1 MSNKKTGGP
10 AFPRPFSK
18 DGEYTDSAKHK
29 AQDGMTLRDYLDGK
43 AMQALIANPN
53 NSGTYDFISKHAYE
67 IADAMLEAR
76 ND

>member
-10 AFPRPFSK
+10 AF
-18 DGEYTDSAKHK
+18 GEFEKCGDVAVRT
-29 AQDGMTLRDYLDGK
+29 GGLTMRDYFASK
-43 AMQALIANPN
+43 AMQALIANPK

-67 IADAMLEAR
+67 MADAMLEAR